1 MDAAIDKALD
11 KPIGHRGP
19 SSRVTSSG
27 IPAEIKSK
35 LPVADLIGETVAL
48 KRAGAAFKGLCPFH
62 AEKTPSFIVN
72 PDRESWHCFGCGEGG
87 DIFTFVMKRDGI
99 EFREALAQLA
109 EKAGVELSERT
120 AREDRRKRRLREA
133 LEAAI
138 AWYREVLLQT
148 PQGERARRYLEER
161 GFSNETLD
169 RFGIGYAPNNWEML
183 TGRLAARGY
192 SHEELIGS
200 GLASSS
206 NRGGVIDRF
215 RGRVIIPIR
224 DSSGRAIGLG
234 GRILPGAEGPKYL
247 NSPAGPLFDKSHTL
261 FAIDLAK
268 TAIRRDKLT
277 VIVEGYTDVMAAHQA
292 GFENVV
298 ASLGTALTRGQIE
311 LALKYGEAIALAY
324 DVDLAGDSAAREG
337 LLAQLGAD
345 HSVSKVRMVRIP
357 DGKDPDELIRTN
369 PEAWRTAVS
378 EAKEVVSFAIDR
390 LASEADLGSVAG
402 KRGFTGRVLAIIK
415 AIPDPLERNFYVQ
428 QLAQRVNVEPGIL
441 AEALQ
446 REPLRRTVSPA
457 VVPTGPGSAAQAT
470 STPGQSGLELEALAL
485 LLRYPS
491 LAIETGGNGAL
502 PFVDG
507 TAAALARSWH
517 AWIAERSSGT
527 DGVDASAVDLEGF
540 LSGLDPASADLAR
553 GVLARLAG
561 GGEQERFA
569 ADQARE
575 VLRVTLLR
583 LRIVRLEEELRD
595 GRLLL
600 EEAQHAGDK
609 SRLEDIERQIIRL
622 GREKDEATRAMREPA
637 AMAGTRR
644 S

>member
-1 MDAAIDKALD
+1 
-11 KPIGHRGP
+11 
-19 SSRVTSSG
+19 VTSSG

-35 LPVADLIGETVAL
+35 LPVADLIGETVQL
-48 KRAGAAFKGLCPFH
+48 KRAGSAFKGLCPFH
-62 AEKTPSFIVN
+62 AEKTPSFIVS

-87 DIFTFVMKRDGI
+87 DIFTFVMKRDGL
-99 EFREALAQLA
+99 EFREALTQLA
-109 EKAGVELSERT
+109 DKAGVELSERT

-148 PQGERARRYLEER
+148 PQGERARRYLQER
-161 GFSNETLD
+161 GFSESTLD

-183 TGRLAARGY
+183 TGRLAARGF
-192 SHEELIGS
+192 SADELIGS
-200 GLASSS
+200 GLASPS

-234 GRILPGAEGPKYL
+234 GRIMPGLDGPKYL
-247 NSPAGPLFDKSHTL
+247 NSPAGPLFEKSHAL

-268 TAIRRDKLT
+268 TAIRREKVT

-357 DGKDPDELIRTN
+357 DGKDPDELIRSN
-369 PEAWRTAVS
+369 PEAWRRAVA
-378 EAKEVVSFAIDR
+378 EAKEVVAFAIDR
-390 LASEADLGSVAG
+390 LSSEADLGSVGG
-402 KRGFTGRVLAIIK
+402 KRSFTGRVLAIIK

-428 QLAQRVNVEPGIL
+428 QLAQRVNVEPRIL

-446 REPLRRTVSPA
+446 REPSRRTVVPA
-457 VVPTGPGSAAQAT
+457 TVPTGPGRPAPVPAA
-470 STPGQSGLELEALAL
+470 GQSGLELEALGL
-485 LLRYPS
+485 LLRYPA
-491 LAIETGGNGAL
+491 LAVETGTNGAL
-502 PFVDG
+502 PFVDA
-507 TAAALARSWH
+507 TAAALANAWH
-517 AWIAERSSGT
+517 AWVSTRAG
-527 DGVDASAVDLEGF
+527 DGSVVDATKVDLDGF
-540 LSGLDPASADLAR
+540 LASLDLASADLAR
-553 GVLARLAG
+553 GVLARLAEG
-561 GGEQERFA
+561 
-569 ADQARE
+569 ADQDRLDSEQARE
-575 VLRVTLLR
+575 VLRITLLR
-583 LRIVRLEEELRD
+583 LRVARLEEDLRD

-600 EEAQHAGDK
+600 EEAQRAGDQ
-609 SRLEDIERQIIRL
+609 SRLEEIERQIIRL
-622 GREKDEATRAMREPA
+622 GREKDETTKAMRQPA
-637 AMAGTRR
+637 VVAGTRR

>member
-1 MDAAIDKALD
+1 M
-11 KPIGHRGP
+11 
-19 SSRVTSSG
+19 TSSG
-27 IPAEIKSK
+27 ITAEIKSK

-48 KRAGAAFKGLCPFH
+48 KRAGSAFKGLCPFH

-72 PDRESWHCFGCGEGG
+72 PEREAWHCFGCGEGG
-87 DIFTFVMKRDGI
+87 DIFTFLMKRDGLD
-99 EFREALAQLA
+99 FREALARLA

-148 PQGERARRYLEER
+148 PQGERAREYLEER
-161 GFSNETLD
+161 GFTAATLD
-169 RFGIGYAPNNWEML
+169 RFSIGYAPNNWEML
-183 TGRLAARGY
+183 TKRLAARGF
-192 SHEELIGS
+192 SADELTGS
-200 GLASSS
+200 GLASPS

-234 GRILPGAEGPKYL
+234 GRILPGVEGPKYL

-268 TAIRRDKLT
+268 TAIRREKLT

-345 HSVSKVRMVRIP
+345 HSVSKVRLVRIP
-357 DGKDPDELIRTN
+357 DGKDPDELIRGN
-369 PEAWRTAVS
+369 PDAWRQAVA
-378 EAKEVVSFAIDR
+378 EAREVVGFAIER
-390 LASEADLGSVAG
+390 LASEAEMGSVGG
-402 KRGFTGRVLAIIK
+402 KRAFTGRVLAIIK

-428 QLAQRVNVEPGIL
+428 QVAQRVNVDPGIL

-446 REPLRRTVSPA
+446 REPARRPVTPA
-457 VVPTGPGSAAQAT
+457 AVAIGPGRTLGPADGAG
-470 STPGQSGLELEALAL
+470 PSGLELEALGL
-485 LLRYPS
+485 LLSHPV
-491 LAIETGGNGAL
+491 LTAEGGENGAL
-502 PFVDG
+502 PFRDA
-507 TAAALARSWH
+507 TALALARSWQ
-517 AWIAERSSGT
+517 ARVASSGATT
-527 DGVDASAVDLEGF
+527 DTADREDFISN
-540 LSGLDPASADLAR
+540 LDPASAELAR
-553 GVLARLAG
+553 ALLVRVAES
-561 GGEQERFA
+561 GEDGRMDE
-569 ADQARE
+569 DQARE
-575 VLRVTLLR
+575 VLRITLLR
-583 LRIVRLEEELRD
+583 LRVARLEEDLRD

-600 EEAQHAGDK
+600 EEAQHEGDRT
-609 SRLEDIERQIIRL
+609 RLEAIEQQIIRL
-622 GREKDEATRAMREPA
+622 GREKAEVTKAMRTPA
-637 AMAGTRR
+637 MVAGIRR

>member
-1 MDAAIDKALD
+1 M
-11 KPIGHRGP
+11 
-19 SSRVTSSG
+19 TSSG
-27 IPAEIKSK
+27 ITAEIKSK
-35 LPVADLIGETVAL
+35 LPVADVIGETVAL
-48 KRAGAAFKGLCPFH
+48 KRAGSAFKGLCPFH

-72 PDRESWHCFGCGEGG
+72 PDREAWHCFGCGEGG
-87 DIFTFVMKRDGI
+87 DIFTFLMKRDGLD
-99 EFREALAQLA
+99 FREALARLA

-148 PQGERARRYLEER
+148 PQGERARKYLDER
-161 GFSNETLD
+161 GFSAATLD
-169 RFGIGYAPNNWEML
+169 RFSIGYAPNNWEML
-183 TGRLAARGY
+183 TKRLGARGF
-192 SHEELIGS
+192 SADELIGS
-200 GLASSS
+200 GLASPS

-215 RGRVIIPIR
+215 RGRIIIPIR
-224 DSSGRAIGLG
+224 DSSGRAVGLG
-234 GRILPGAEGPKYL
+234 GRIMPGVEGPKYL

-268 TAIRRDKLT
+268 AAIRREKLT

-357 DGKDPDELIRTN
+357 DGKDPDELIRSN
-369 PEAWRTAVS
+369 PDAWRQAV
-378 EAKEVVSFAIDR
+378 ADAREVVGFAIER
-390 LASEADLGSVAG
+390 LASEADMGTVGG
-402 KRGFTGRVLAIIK
+402 KRSFTGRVLAIIK

-428 QLAQRVNVEPGIL
+428 QLAQRVNVEAGIL
-441 AEALQ
+441 ARALE
-446 REPLRRTVSPA
+446 REPARRQAAPA
-457 VVPTGPGSAAQAT
+457 AVAIGLGRALGAADGAGP
-470 STPGQSGLELEALAL
+470 SGLELEALGL
-485 LLRYPS
+485 LLSHPS
-491 LAIETGGNGAL
+491 LAADSAGNGTL
-502 PFVDG
+502 PFRDA
-507 TAAALARSWH
+507 TALALARSWQ
-517 AWIAERSSGT
+517 ARVTSP
-527 DGVDASAVDLEGF
+527 DGQPAADDLEDF
-540 LSGLDPASADLAR
+540 VSSLDPASAELAR
-553 GVLARLAG
+553 ALLARLAEA
-561 GGEQERFA
+561 GEEGRLD

-583 LRIVRLEEELRD
+583 LRVARLEEDLRD

-600 EEAQHAGDK
+600 EEAQHEGDRT
-609 SRLEDIERQIIRL
+609 RLEAIEQQIIRL
-622 GREKDEATRAMREPA
+622 GREKAEVTKAMRTPA
-637 AMAGTRR
+637 AVVGARR

>member
-1 MDAAIDKALD
+1 M
-11 KPIGHRGP
+11 
-19 SSRVTSSG
+19 TSSG
-27 IPAEIKSK
+27 ITAEIKSK
-35 LPVADLIGETVAL
+35 LPVADVIGETVAL
-48 KRAGAAFKGLCPFH
+48 KRAGSAFKGLCPFH

-72 PDRESWHCFGCGEGG
+72 PEREAWHCFGCGEGG
-87 DIFTFVMKRDGI
+87 DIFTFLMKRDGLD
-99 EFREALAQLA
+99 FREALARLA

-148 PQGERARRYLEER
+148 PQGERARQYLEGR
-161 GFSNETLD
+161 GFTAETLD
-169 RFGIGYAPNNWEML
+169 RFSIGYAPNNWQML
-183 TGRLAARGY
+183 TKRLSARGF
-192 SHEELIGS
+192 SDDELIGS

-224 DSSGRAIGLG
+224 DSGGRAVGLG
-234 GRILPGAEGPKYL
+234 GRIMPGVEGPKYL

-268 TAIRRDKLT
+268 AAIRREKLT

-357 DGKDPDELIRTN
+357 DGKDPDELIRGN
-369 PEAWRTAVS
+369 PDAWRQAVA
-378 EAKEVVSFAIDR
+378 EAREVVGFAIER
-390 LASEADLGSVAG
+390 LASEADMSSVAG
-402 KRGFTGRVLAIIK
+402 KRAFTGRVLAIIK

-428 QLAQRVNVEPGIL
+428 QLAQRVNVEPGML

-446 REPLRRTVSPA
+446 REPVRRPA
-457 VVPTGPGSAAQAT
+457 TPGAIATGPGRTFGAT
-470 STPGQSGLELEALAL
+470 DGAGPSGLELEALGL
-485 LLRYPS
+485 LLSHPA
-491 LAIETGGNGAL
+491 LAAESGGNGAM
-502 PFVDG
+502 PFRDA
-507 TAAALARSWH
+507 TALALARSWQ
-517 AWIAERSSGT
+517 ARVVSPEGQPLAF
-527 DGVDASAVDLEGF
+527 DLEDF
-540 LSGLDPASADLAR
+540 VTGLDPASAELAR
-553 GVLARLAG
+553 ALLARLAEA
-561 GGEQERFA
+561 GEDGRLD

-575 VLRVTLLR
+575 VLRITLLR
-583 LRIVRLEEELRD
+583 LRVARLEEDLRD

-600 EEAQHAGDK
+600 EEAQHEGDRT
-609 SRLEDIERQIIRL
+609 RLETIEQQIMRL
-622 GREKDEATRAMREPA
+622 GREKAEVTKAMRTPA
-637 AMAGTRR
+637 VVAGARR

>member
-1 MDAAIDKALD
+1 M
-11 KPIGHRGP
+11 
-19 SSRVTSSG
+19 TSSG

-48 KRAGAAFKGLCPFH
+48 KRAGSAFKGLCPFH
-62 AEKTPSFIVN
+62 AEKTPSFIVS

-87 DIFTFVMKRDGI
+87 DIFTFVMKRDGL
-99 EFREALAQLA
+99 EFREALSRLA
-109 EKAGVELSERT
+109 EKTGVELSERT
-120 AREDRRKRRLREA
+120 AGEDRRKRRLREA

-148 PQGERARRYLEER
+148 PQGERARAYLAER
-161 GFSNETLD
+161 GLTEATLD

-183 TGRLAARGY
+183 TGRLAARGF

-200 GLASSS
+200 GLASGS

-234 GRILPGAEGPKYL
+234 GRILPGLEGPKYL

-268 TAIRRDKLT
+268 TAIRREKLT

-357 DGKDPDELIRTN
+357 DGKDPDELIRGN
-369 PEAWRTAVS
+369 PEAWRRAVAD
-378 EAKEVVSFAIDR
+378 AKEVVAFAIER
-390 LASEADLGSVAG
+390 LASEADLGSVGG
-402 KRGFTGRVLAIIK
+402 KRSFTGRVLAIIK

-428 QLAQRVNVEPGIL
+428 QLAQRLNVEAGIL

-446 REPLRRTVSPA
+446 REPARRVVAPTVVA
-457 VVPTGPGSAAQAT
+457 TGPGGGVPAAAAAAL
-470 STPGQSGLELEALAL
+470 STLELEALGL
-485 LLRYPS
+485 LLRYPA
-491 LAIETGGNGAL
+491 LAVEHGGNGTL
-502 PFVDG
+502 PFVDA
-507 TAAALARSWH
+507 TAAALARAWH
-517 AWIAERSSGT
+517 GWVSTKAGQGGT
-527 DGVDASAVDLEGF
+527 VDAAGIDVDGF
-540 LSGLDPASADLAR
+540 LTGLDLASADLAR
-553 GVLARLAG
+553 GVLARLANVG
-561 GGEQERFA
+561 DEERLEG
-569 ADQARE
+569 DQARQA
-575 VLRVTLLR
+575 LRITLLR
-583 LRIVRLEEELRD
+583 LRVARLEEELRD

-600 EEAQHAGDK
+600 EEAQRADDRV
-609 SRLEDIERQIIRL
+609 RLEDIEQQIMRL
-622 GREKDEATRAMREPA
+622 GREKAEATRAMREPA
-637 AMAGTRR
+637 VVAGTRR

>member
-1 MDAAIDKALD
+1 
-11 KPIGHRGP
+11 
-19 SSRVTSSG
+19 VTSSG

-35 LPVADLIGETVAL
+35 LPVADVIGETVEL
-48 KRAGAAFKGLCPFH
+48 KRAGAALKGLCPFH
-62 AEKTPSFIVN
+62 AEKTPSFIVT
-72 PDRESWHCFGCGEGG
+72 PDRETWHCFGCGEGG
-87 DIFTFVMKRDGI
+87 DIFTFVMKRDGL
-99 EFREALAQLA
+99 EFREALATLA

-148 PQGERARRYLEER
+148 PQGERARRYLTER
-161 GFSNETLD
+161 GLTDATLD

-183 TGRLAARGY
+183 TGRLASRGFTQ
-192 SHEELIGS
+192 EELIGS
-200 GLASSS
+200 GLASLS

-224 DSSGRAIGLG
+224 DSAGRPVGLG
-234 GRILPGAEGPKYL
+234 GRILPGLDGPKYL
-247 NSPAGPLFDKSHTL
+247 NSPAGPLFDKSQTL

-268 TAIRRDKLT
+268 AAIRRQKLT

-357 DGKDPDELIRTN
+357 DGKDPDELIRGN
-369 PEAWRTAVS
+369 PEAWRQAVAD
-378 EAKEVVSFAIDR
+378 AKEVVAFAIDR
-390 LASEADLGSVAG
+390 LASEADLGTVGG
-402 KRGFTGRVLAIIK
+402 KRSFTGRVLAIIK

-446 REPLRRTVSPA
+446 REPVRRTAP
-457 VVPTGPGSAAQAT
+457 VPTGPGSD
-470 STPGQSGLELEALAL
+470 GQSLVIGGQSALEQQALGL
-485 LLRYPS
+485 LLRYPV
-491 LAIETGGNGAL
+491 LALETNMNGAL
-502 PFVDG
+502 PFVDA
-507 TAAALARSWH
+507 TAAALAK
-517 AWIAERSSGT
+517 AWQAWVGGKAGAAT
-527 DGVDASAVDLEGF
+527 TVDASAIDIEGF
-540 LSGLDPASADLAR
+540 LAGLDLASADLAR
-553 GVLARLAG
+553 GVLGRLAS
-561 GGEQERFA
+561 GGEQEQLEA
-569 ADQARE
+569 EQARQ

-583 LRIVRLEEELRD
+583 LRIARLEEDLRD

-600 EEAQHAGDK
+600 EEAQRAGDRA
-609 SRLEDIERQIIRL
+609 RLEEIEQGIIRL
-622 GREKDEATRAMREPA
+622 GREKAEATRAMREPA
-637 AMAGTRR
+637 DMAGTRR

>member
-1 MDAAIDKALD
+1 M
-11 KPIGHRGP
+11 
-19 SSRVTSSG
+19 TSAG
-27 IPAEIKSK
+27 ITAEIKSK

-72 PDRESWHCFGCGEGG
+72 PDREAWHCFGCGEGG
-87 DIFTFVMKRDGI
+87 DIFTFLMKRDGLD
-99 EFREALAQLA
+99 FREALARLA

-148 PQGERARRYLEER
+148 PQGERARQYLDDR
-161 GFSNETLD
+161 GFTAATLD
-169 RFGIGYAPNNWEML
+169 RFSIGYAPNNWEML
-183 TGRLAARGY
+183 TKRLAARGF
-192 SHEELIGS
+192 SPDELTGS
-200 GLASSS
+200 GLASPS

-215 RGRVIIPIR
+215 RGRIIIPIR
-224 DSSGRAIGLG
+224 DSSGRAVGLG
-234 GRILPGAEGPKYL
+234 GRILPGVEGPKYL

-268 TAIRRDKLT
+268 AAIRHEKLT

-345 HSVSKVRMVRIP
+345 HSVSKVRVVRIP
-357 DGKDPDELIRTN
+357 DGKDPDELIRGN
-369 PEAWRTAVS
+369 PEAWRQAVA
-378 EAKEVVSFAIDR
+378 EAREVVGFAIER
-390 LASEADLGSVAG
+390 LASEAEMSSVAG
-402 KRGFTGRVLAIIK
+402 KRAFTGRVLAIIK

-446 REPLRRTVSPA
+446 REPVRRAAAPA
-457 VVPTGPGSAAQAT
+457 AVAIAPARTFGAADGAGP
-470 STPGQSGLELEALAL
+470 SGLELEALGL
-485 LLRYPS
+485 LLSHPV
-491 LAIETGGNGAL
+491 LAAESGGNGAL
-502 PFVDG
+502 PFRDA
-507 TAAALARSWH
+507 TALALARSWQ
-517 AWIAERSSGT
+517 ARVTSA
-527 DGVDASAVDLEGF
+527 DGLPAAADLEDF
-540 LSGLDPASADLAR
+540 VSGLDPASAELAR
-553 GVLARLAG
+553 ALLSRLAEAG
-561 GGEQERFA
+561 QDGRLDAE
-569 ADQARE
+569 QARE
-575 VLRVTLLR
+575 VLRITLLR
-583 LRIVRLEEELRD
+583 LRVARLEEDLRD

-600 EEAQHAGDK
+600 EEAQHEGDRG
-609 SRLEDIERQIIRL
+609 RLEAIEQQIIRL
-622 GREKDEATRAMREPA
+622 GREKAEVTKAMRMPA
-637 AMAGTRR
+637 VVAGVRR